1 MHKSKFW
8 RIYILEQDY
17 ELHWRSIKME
27 QDMDSEG
34 WELLNPQIFQKDN
47 EMYISCL
54 FEITD

>member
-34 WELLNPQIFQKDN
+34 WELLNTQIFQKDN

>member
-27 QDMDSEG
+27 PDMDSEG
-34 WELLNPQIFQKDN
+34 WELLNTQIFQKDN

>member
-17 ELHWRSIKME
+17 ELNWRSIKME

-34 WELLNPQIFQKDN
+34 WELLNTKIFQKDN